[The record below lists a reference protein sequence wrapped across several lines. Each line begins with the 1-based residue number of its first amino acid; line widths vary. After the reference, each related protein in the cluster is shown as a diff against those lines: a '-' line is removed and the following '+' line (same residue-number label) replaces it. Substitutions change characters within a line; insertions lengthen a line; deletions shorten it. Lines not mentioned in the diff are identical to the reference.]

1 MLNPTCICPPVCP
14 MCCSDKWGKGAFS
27 CPCMVLHRESGS
39 SSSSAGGSGAGA
51 SANVPAVPASVPE
64 LLTWVN
70 SHKVTRGR
78 PRRPPP
84 QAVSDSVCLV
94 GETSGRIKWIQ
105 PSGACNGP
113 VPYWACHAS
122 WPWDAQGNP
131 CRMLCCS
138 KCPLSHAGARSRTHA
153 LIGLCICSQHYGILF
168 IHDAAPR

>member
-1 MLNPTCICPPVCP
+1 
-14 MCCSDKWGKGAFS
+14 
-27 CPCMVLHRESGS
+27 MVLHRESGS

-105 PSGACNGP
+105 PSGACTVPAALLCLAGHVMLVGP
-113 VPYWACHAS
+113 GMHGETHAACSA
-122 WPWDAQGNP
+122 AVV
-131 CRMLCCS
+131 R
-138 KCPLSHAGARSRTHA
+138 PLSHAGARSR
-153 LIGLCICSQHYGILF
+153 SV
-168 IHDAAPR
+168 P